1 MFSSGTKIISLW
13 KGKQTHKQIY
23 PAC

>member
-1 MFSSGTKIISLW
+1 MFSSDTKIISLW
-13 KGKQTHKQIY
+13 KGQQTHKQIY